1 MVGTGNYPFRLVV
14 AEHGKKAQTACGLL
28 EAAYCPVDQ
37 TIAISADLALAAT
50 TESVNAIPWT
60 AQTFLDIPEAII
72 HGNEGDVYEQHAI
85 YG

>member
-1 MVGTGNYPFRLVV
+1 MDRTKLIDFTNQAHEQVGKHRLD
-14 AEHGKKAQTACGLL
+14 K
-28 EAAYCPVDQ
+28 
-37 TIAISADLALAAT
+37 I
-50 TESVNAIPWT
+50 WT